1 MSKLELLNTILHE
14 LRAVRAK
21 VDATADKVNAMDN
34 KVNAMDE
41 RLISFQKETAN
52 NFNKIDRRLRFIES
66 DYEQLNERV
75 DKLEINSNH

>member
-1 MSKLELLNTILHE
+1 MAEMNERELLNAILHE

-21 VDATADKVNAMDN
+21 VDSTDD
-34 KVNAMDE
+34 
-41 RLISFQKETAN
+41 RLTNFQMEMNEFRKETAN

-75 DKLEINSNH
+75 DKLELRSNL